1 MGMTDSIKASQQG
14 LERVDR
20 ARHRKGWTKTRT
32 MAWWQDALTS
42 QATLRRF
49 WRGIAIE
56 RGSFAAICHAVGIS
70 DWEAIADLD
79 TVEEVDI
86 LTEMVSL
93 PSPIPDPPSP
103 NSNREDWGEAP
114 DVPSFHGRTEELGQL
129 ESWMVKDRCKLILL
143 LGMGGIGKTTLAVTV
158 ADQIQEQFE
167 CLIWRSLKPMP
178 PLENLLGSLLK
189 LFAQGSESQSF
200 DNIHQGISQVI
211 EYLKQRRCLLILD
224 EVEVIFGCSDRPESS
239 KRDRTFANREWREGY
254 ENYAELLRRVGME
267 RHQSCLLLTSR
278 EKPNE
283 IAALEGEKLPVRC
296 LQLRGLRDA
305 DAVALF
311 EDKGFSGA
319 EVGLSSLIQL
329 YGGSP
334 LALKAIATMIQEV
347 FAGNVKEFLSQNTV
361 VLGDRLRALLKE
373 QVSRLSP
380 MEKDVIYWLA
390 IERQPVCLSKLR
402 ANFVLPPTP
411 SQLMETLVSL
421 ERRSLLNKIAED
433 NGIAFT
439 LQPMVMKYVAEELI
453 EQVIDEIE
461 SAIESKDIKLC
472 KFLRKYAL
480 IKPQANDKSNSENDC
495 WMITRLRDSLMIN
508 CDCEVGM
515 GIREI
520 VPLMRGKALP
530 VLGYLSRNLLEII
543 KILEVETDS
552 EEWRDIPIR

>member
-1 MGMTDSIKASQQG
+1 MTGSIRASQQG

-32 MAWWQDALTS
+32 MAWWQDAHTS

-56 RGSFAAICHAVGIS
+56 SGSFAAICHAVGIS
-70 DWEAIADLD
+70 EWEAIADLD
-79 TVEEVDI
+79 IVEEVD
-86 LTEMVSL
+86 L
-93 PSPIPDPPSP
+93 PTQMLLPASPIPDSPSP

-114 DVPSFHGRTEELGQL
+114 DVPSFHGRKEELCQL
-129 ESWMVKDRCKLILL
+129 ESWLVKEHCKLIVL
-143 LGMGGIGKTTLAVTV
+143 LGMGGIGKTTLAVTI

-178 PLENLLGSLLK
+178 PLEILLGSLLK
-189 LFAQGSESQSF
+189 FFFQGSESRAF
-200 DNIHQGISQVI
+200 DNIHQGISQLI
-211 EYLKQRRCLLILD
+211 ECLKQRRCLVILD
-224 EVEVIFGCSDRPESS
+224 EAEVIFGCSDISGTNL
-239 KRDRTFANREWREGY
+239 RDRTFTPRQWREGY
-254 ENYAELLRRVGME
+254 ENYAELLRRIGTE

-283 IAALEGEKLPVRC
+283 IAALEGETSPIRC

-311 EDKGFSGA
+311 KDKGFLGS
-319 EVGLSSLIQL
+319 EIGLRSLIQI

-347 FAGNVKEFLSQNTV
+347 FGGNVKEFLNQNTV
-361 VLGDRLRALLKE
+361 VLGDRLRRLLKE

-411 SQLMETLVSL
+411 SQLMEILVSL
-421 ERRSLLNKIAED
+421 ERRSLLDKIAEP

-439 LQPMVMKYVAEELI
+439 LQPMVMKYVAEEFI
-453 EQVIDEIE
+453 EQVIDEID
-461 SAIESKDIKLC
+461 AVLQNRDIKYFKL
-472 KFLRKYAL
+472 LRKYAL
-480 IKPQANDKSNSENDC
+480 TKQQSPDNTNDNYNG
-495 WMITRLRDSLMIN
+495 WMLMRLKDSLLMNLGSEIGL
-508 CDCEVGM
+508 E
-515 GIREI
+515 ILEI
-520 VPLMRGKALP
+520 VPLLRGK
-530 VLGYLSRNLLEII
+530 VLAAIGYLSRNLLELL
-543 KILEVETDS
+543 KALEIEINS
-552 EEWRDIPIR
+552 EEWEGISIRS

>member
-1 MGMTDSIKASQQG
+1 
-14 LERVDR
+14 
-20 ARHRKGWTKTRT
+20 
-32 MAWWQDALTS
+32 
-42 QATLRRF
+42 
-49 WRGIAIE
+49 
-56 RGSFAAICHAVGIS
+56 
-70 DWEAIADLD
+70 
-79 TVEEVDI
+79 
-86 LTEMVSL
+86 
-93 PSPIPDPPSP
+93 
-103 NSNREDWGEAP
+103 
-114 DVPSFHGRTEELGQL
+114 
-129 ESWMVKDRCKLILL
+129 
-143 LGMGGIGKTTLAVTV
+143 
-158 ADQIQEQFE
+158 
-167 CLIWRSLKPMP
+167 
-178 PLENLLGSLLK
+178 
-189 LFAQGSESQSF
+189 
-200 DNIHQGISQVI
+200 
-211 EYLKQRRCLLILD
+211 
-224 EVEVIFGCSDRPESS
+224 
-239 KRDRTFANREWREGY
+239 
-254 ENYAELLRRVGME
+254 ME

-283 IAALEGEKLPVRC
+283 IAALEGEKLPVRF

-311 EDKGFSGA
+311 QDKGFLGS

-361 VLGDRLRALLKE
+361 VLGDRLRTLLKE

-411 SQLMETLVSL
+411 SQLMEILVSL
-421 ERRSLLNKIAED
+421 ERRSLLDKIAED

-461 SAIESKDIKLC
+461 SAIESKDIKPL

-480 IKPQANDKSNSENDC
+480 IKPQPKDKSNFEIDC
-495 WMITRLRDSLMIN
+495 WMLTRLRDSLMIN

-530 VLGYLSRNLLEII
+530 VLGYLSRNLLEIL